1 MDIALLL
8 QPWRSISFGSSKFL
22 AKVCFSNTGY
32 ALLISDL
39 SGVWHEEVDT
49 GIVEGRSKD
58 LNKRLK
64 APVCSFLKH
73 LSELLQ
79 PLLLGGQTDHG
90 SASFSC
96 HRNDSQLTIHV
107 KSELSGL
114 PFYWDFHC
122 GEASGSLVSRHLL
135 QPLMKMCLALERQ
148 SQELGALLLQKDL
161 EIQDYRES
169 GAMLSRSRL
178 ETEMFDEKCFLER
191 FLCKSLPEVCSGGNG
206 MAFTG
211 SLQHLYTAVLSQE
224 VKHQL
229 SGDENR
235 GVGSSP
241 LQEEH
246 VEERGLQT
254 SSDALPP
261 VPAIQGSGEVTS
273 IAPVCAPSRSQNA
286 SLSVCKAKRKKA
298 KGLFG

>member
-1 MDIALLL
+1 MDLDLLL
-8 QPWRSISFGSSKFL
+8 QPWRSIAFGNSKFL
-22 AKVCFSNTGY
+22 AKICFSETGY

-39 SGVWHEEVDT
+39 TGVWHEEVDAS
-49 GIVEGRSKD
+49 IVQVRSKE

-79 PLLLGGQTDHG
+79 PLLLGGQTDHS

-96 HRNDSQLTIHV
+96 QRNDSKLNIHV
-107 KSELSGL
+107 KSELSDL
-114 PFYWDFHC
+114 PFHWGFYC

-135 QPLMKMCLALERQ
+135 QPLMRMNLALEHQ
-148 SQELGALLLQKDL
+148 SQQLMALLLQKDL

-169 GAMLSRSRL
+169 GAMLSRGRL
-178 ETEMFDEKCFLER
+178 ETEVFDEKCFLEK
-191 FLCKSLPEVCSGGNG
+191 FLCKSLPDVCRGGNG

-211 SLQHLYTAVLSQE
+211 SLQHLYTAVLLQE

-229 SGDENR
+229 SGDEKR
-235 GVGSSP
+235 GVSSSS
-241 LQEEH
+241 LQEEQ

-254 SSDALPP
+254 SSDALPLA
-261 VPAIQGSGEVTS
+261 PAIQGSGEAAS
-273 IAPVCAPSRSQNA
+273 IPPVCAKSRSQNA
-286 SLSVCKAKRKKA
+286 SLSISKAKKKKA